1 MRACS
6 PLIELMNGTLPP
18 LSMISLTPC
27 SSTAAL
33 AESTMSCMSV
43 TSMTVSMSHVMS
55 AISSPPATPPLTSS
69 TDAPASTWSVASCL
83 MNAASRA
90 WIASAT
96 CLRVPLIDS
105 PIKNM

>member
-1 MRACS
+1 MTGVLYFSTSGKAASMRACS

-27 SSTAAL
+27 SSTEAL

-43 TSMTVSMSHVMS
+43 TLMTVSMSHVMS

-69 TDAPASTWSVASCL
+69 TEAPAST
-83 MNAASRA
+83 
-90 WIASAT
+90 
-96 CLRVPLIDS
+96 
-105 PIKNM
+105 